1 MKKIFKAILM
11 FSLGYLLSAIVNKM
25 IRSCEDLKKDDVEY
39 VDPLIEKCWIDDHMD
54 Y

>member
-11 FSLGYLLSAIVNKM
+11 FSFGYLLSTIVNKM
-25 IRSCEDLKKDDVEY
+25 IRAWEDIRKDDVEY
-39 VDPLIEKCWIDDHMD
+39 VDPLIEKCWIDGHMD